1 MRSTERLSSLTRFF
15 GSGVSALTAAL
26 LVAALIA
33 GPARAAFPG
42 SNGKIAYGGYGPS
55 GIYRINPD
63 GSNNELV
70 KSGNVYNPVWSSDGT
85 KIAYLDSGTQTSHHG
100 RRRHGLDPGLH
111 LRRQRVGFDLVARW
125 NQVRVRQTR
134 NRDLRD
140 LRRELRRHGLDANH
154 TRGNQH

>member
-1 MRSTERLSSLTRFF
+1 ML
-15 GSGVSALTAAL
+15 ALAI
-26 LVAALIA
+26 VAIGLAMPAQA
-33 GPARAAFPG
+33 GAAFPG

-85 KIAYLDSGTQTSHHG
+85 KIAYLDSGTQ
-100 RRRHGLDPGLH
+100 
-111 LRRQRVGFDLVARW
+111 LRITAADGTGSTLVCTCVDSESDLTWSPDGTKFAFDKRV
-125 NQVRVRQTR
+125 T
-134 NRDLRD
+134 RDLRD